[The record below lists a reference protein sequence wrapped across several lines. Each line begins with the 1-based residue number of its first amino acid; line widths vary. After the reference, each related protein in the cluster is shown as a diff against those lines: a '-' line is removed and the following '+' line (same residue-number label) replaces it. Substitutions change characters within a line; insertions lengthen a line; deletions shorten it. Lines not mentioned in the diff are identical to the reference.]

1 MALIV
6 ANKNANLNDKYLRIF
21 VNQFKNTG
29 AISGDKRTF
38 LQDGLLACIHVI
50 RSYLLAT
57 HSI

>member
-6 ANKNANLNDKYLRIF
+6 ANKNASLNDKYLRIF

-29 AISGDKRTF
+29 NISGDKRIF

-50 RSYLLAT
+50 TLYL
-57 HSI
+57 